1 MTNTNTNA
9 NKVTKL
15 QKFEMLRNWITEIEN
30 AAIDESIELTEGQ
43 PEELTMLIEFID
55 REMELLRNKR
65 AKAGSAQSK
74 KQKENEGVKAQ
85 ILEVL
90 VAGRMTASEVCAAVG
105 ISIQRA
111 SALLTQLKN
120 EGKVVRT
127 EEKKKVYFELPD
139 AETLD
144 VEGDEA
150 DSEELVTD

>member
-1 MTNTNTNA
+1 MTMTNTNA

-15 QKFEMLRNWITEIEN
+15 QKFEMLRNWMQEIEMSD
-30 AAIDESIELTEGQ
+30 AELTKGQ
-43 PEELTMLIEFID
+43 SAEITMLFDFID

-65 AKAGSAQSK
+65 AKAGSAQTK